1 MRTTIIHRI
10 IIYGSIQL
18 PGRNH
23 IRECSTKTILKL
35 GSYTLALT
43 VTTLLSTLPAIIGT
57 TYFKQFAT
65 QPTYSLQSSPKNSIL
80 TVRYLYPVILL
91 IKPLIAFLYS
101 EEYHSVGNYA
111 VWLAA
116 GFSIHGFRRYDPIL
130 IWVLMDK
137 VKPFETAA
145 LPMEYSKIFGY
156 TTFVYLFNTEGA
168 LLTNVLCSIIYCTT
182 LIYYYQKFIS
192 VQNG

>member
-1 MRTTIIHRI
+1 MCHLLTRYQSTIF
-10 IIYGSIQL
+10 
-18 PGRNH
+18 PNH
-23 IRECSTKTILKL
+23 KSCVRKKGVPT
-35 GSYTLALT
+35 
-43 VTTLLSTLPAIIGT
+43 GT

-65 QPTYSLQSSPKNSIL
+65 QPRIPSKVLKNSIL
-80 TVRYLYPVILL
+80 LTVGTCILFILL

-116 GFSIHGFRRYDPIL
+116 GFSIHGFGDMINRYLGSHGQGKAIRNSS
-130 IWVLMDK
+130 IANGV
-137 VKPFETAA
+137 F
-145 LPMEYSKIFGY
+145 KIFGY